1 MLSAGLYG
9 CGMPES
15 ASAPDPTAPA
25 TPILPTSAG
34 RSGDFA
40 GVVDIGEG
48 RGLYLECHGSGA
60 PTVIFQSGFSNAGD
74 IWYQT
79 NTKPPAVAVAVSDF
93 ARVCTYDRPGSYLT
107 SKLVGDEVVP
117 ADSLADFGRARG
129 TAVAERPSTAGA
141 VVEDLHALLTA
152 ARVPPPYFLVGH
164 SLGGLFTQLYAR
176 TFPDEVT
183 GVVLVDSS
191 NRYNIAALP
200 PSLAAA
206 GRQGLAG
213 GPSVISGYVNEG
225 YDFDRS
231 LDQLSRA
238 RPFPSVPVVVL
249 SAGQNWPQPDPLP
262 PGVTAKDWAAYTPA
276 WQRGQRELAA
286 SIPGAKHTTVDCTH
300 YINTIRPDAVID
312 AIQQIRR

>member
-15 ASAPDPTAPA
+15 ESAPDPTPPA
-25 TPILPTSAG
+25 TPILPTFAG

-40 GVVDIGEG
+40 GVVDIGAG

-60 PTVIFQSGFSNAGD
+60 PTIIFQSGFSNAGD

-79 NTKPPAVAVAVSDF
+79 HTKPPAVAVAVSDF
-93 ARVCTYDRPGSYLT
+93 ARVCSYDRPGSYLT
-107 SKLVGDEVVP
+107 SKLVGDDVVP
-117 ADSLADFGRARG
+117 ADSPADYGRARG

-191 NRYNIAALP
+191 NRYNLAALP

-206 GRQGLAG
+206 GRQSLAG
-213 GPSVISGYVNEG
+213 APSVIPGYVNEG
-225 YDFDRS
+225 YDLERS
-231 LDQLSRA
+231 LDELSRA
-238 RPFPSVPVVVL
+238 KPFPSIPVVVL
-249 SAGQNWPQPDPLP
+249 SAGQSWPQPDPLP

-300 YINTIRPDAVID
+300 YINTLRPDAVIH

>member
-1 MLSAGLYG
+1 M
-9 CGMPES
+9 
-15 ASAPDPTAPA
+15 
-25 TPILPTSAG
+25 
-34 RSGDFA
+34 
-40 GVVDIGEG
+40 
-48 RGLYLECHGSGA
+48 
-60 PTVIFQSGFSNAGD
+60 
-74 IWYQT
+74 
-79 NTKPPAVAVAVSDF
+79 
-93 ARVCTYDRPGSYLT
+93 
-107 SKLVGDEVVP
+107 
-117 ADSLADFGRARG
+117 
-129 TAVAERPSTAGA
+129 
-141 VVEDLHALLTA
+141 EDLHALLTA

-191 NRYNIAALP
+191 NPYVFDATS

-206 GRQGLAG
+206 GRQSLAG
-213 GPSVISGYVNEG
+213 GPSVIPGYVNEG

-238 RPFPSVPVVVL
+238 KPFPSVPVVVL
-249 SAGQNWPQPDPLP
+249 SAGQSWPQPDPLP

-300 YINTIRPDAVID
+300 YINTIRPDAVIH